1 MSINEVNAFEWA
13 QNGVYT
19 NYMRNLYETGRAVG
33 PNTMVTAP
41 SPEIGRDDSAQMSS
55 ETLMGDNGRKSPDS
69 LLGAFATAW
78 GKGVGGYSNS
88 ILPGSLPPVSEPEQP
103 AAAKEDVAHSD
114 STSALRSRKLRMS
127 DHIDAMH
134 DFRMQSADGQK
145 AAGHANRTGQG
156 SGQAAGKTR
165 GSGYY
170 PHNSAMEGGYKDM
183 RGKKLHTLQDF
194 LKGKSP
200 YVSIALDKNLYK
212 KGSVKYGDTFRI
224 PELEKK
230 YGRPIVFKAVDT
242 GGAFTNKGFSRVDIC
257 CGSRKDTLDKTI
269 NGKLSL
275 VRG

>member
-1 MSINEVNAFEWA
+1 MSINKVNILDWT
-13 QNGVYT
+13 QNGVCAD
-19 NYMRNLYETGRAVG
+19 YMRNLYGTGRSAG
-33 PNTMVTAP
+33 PSTLVAAP
-41 SPEIGRDDSAQMSS
+41 SQEIGRDDSAQMSS
-55 ETLMGDNGRKSPDS
+55 EIQRGDSGRGAPDS
-69 LLGAFATAW
+69 LLGAFAAAW
-78 GKGVGGYSNS
+78 GQELNRYSNS
-88 ILPGSLPPVSEPEQP
+88 ILPESLPPVSEPQQP
-103 AAAKEDVAHSD
+103 AAEKEGAAHSD
-114 STSALRSRKLRMS
+114 YTSALRSQKLRMS
-127 DHIDAMH
+127 EHSDALN
-134 DFRMQSADGQK
+134 DFRMQPADGQK
-145 AAGHANRTGQG
+145 AAGHVNRTGQG
-156 SGQAAGKTR
+156 GGQVAGKTR

-269 NGKLSL
+269 NGKLTL